1 MCGLCGIV
9 QPSGR
14 PVDRNRLEQMRDS
27 MRHRGPDDEG
37 LRIDGQV
44 GLGHRRLSII
54 DLTEA
59 GRQPLANE
67 DGRLHL
73 VFNGELYNYVELGA
87 ELRQAGHRFA
97 SQTDSEIVLHAIE
110 EWGIEGALPR
120 FVGMFAFAVA
130 DHNARQLLLARDPL
144 GIKPLYYKTS
154 ESPEGEFLFASELRA
169 LLRAGVEATPSLPAI
184 YDFLS
189 LERFDHDDT
198 TFFSGIHQLQPGHFL
213 RIEFDTPS
221 RVQQMPY
228 WDPRPESARARYDY
242 NQPVETFTHLFDD
255 SVRLQLRSDVPVG
268 VFLSG
273 GLDSSAIVEAAT
285 RQSTQ
290 SLQSFSVNFD
300 DDGFDET
307 AFASQV
313 ADTFGTQ
320 HHRLT
325 PDAGV
330 LRQELASF
338 VEAQETPTNGP
349 GPFSEWCVAQLAAQH
364 VKVALSGQGPDEML
378 GGYHLYFLPY
388 LHARLRHR
396 DEEGRRVGIGRVAG
410 EARRIG
416 ALTGRSPAIYLAA
429 AIGARGD
436 GLRRRLKQTRARRL
450 MQPELLN
457 YAAEVTPVQQDWPGD
472 TALDRALAEALLGWG
487 LRRLLHYTDRSTMAV
502 SLEAR
507 VPFLDHRL
515 VEFCFGLP
523 YHTKIREDRS
533 KWILREAMS
542 DRLPAQI
549 VERRDKKGFPTPVG
563 RWLRESED
571 FVRDHL
577 APSMVGRRG
586 LLREAMV
593 ARLQRE
599 HFAGDRDHGWALWR
613 LLNLELWYQAFVD
626 GSGSPISA
634 V

>member
-242 NQPVETFTHLFDD
+242 DQPVETFTHLFDD
-255 SVRLQLRSDVPVG
+255 
-268 VFLSG
+268 
-273 GLDSSAIVEAAT
+273 
-285 RQSTQ
+285 
-290 SLQSFSVNFD
+290 
-300 DDGFDET
+300 
-307 AFASQV
+307 
-313 ADTFGTQ
+313 
-320 HHRLT
+320 
-325 PDAGV
+325 
-330 LRQELASF
+330 
-338 VEAQETPTNGP
+338 
-349 GPFSEWCVAQLAAQH
+349 
-364 VKVALSGQGPDEML
+364 
-378 GGYHLYFLPY
+378 
-388 LHARLRHR
+388 
-396 DEEGRRVGIGRVAG
+396 
-410 EARRIG
+410 
-416 ALTGRSPAIYLAA
+416 
-429 AIGARGD
+429 
-436 GLRRRLKQTRARRL
+436 
-450 MQPELLN
+450 
-457 YAAEVTPVQQDWPGD
+457 
-472 TALDRALAEALLGWG
+472 
-487 LRRLLHYTDRSTMAV
+487 
-502 SLEAR
+502 
-507 VPFLDHRL
+507 
-515 VEFCFGLP
+515 
-523 YHTKIREDRS
+523 
-533 KWILREAMS
+533 
-542 DRLPAQI
+542 
-549 VERRDKKGFPTPVG
+549 
-563 RWLRESED
+563 
-571 FVRDHL
+571 
-577 APSMVGRRG
+577 
-586 LLREAMV
+586 
-593 ARLQRE
+593 
-599 HFAGDRDHGWALWR
+599 
-613 LLNLELWYQAFVD
+613 
-626 GSGSPISA
+626 
-634 V
+634 